1 MPWSN
6 NTGGPN
12 KSQGPWGGGGGGR
25 GNGGGGGGP
34 WGGGPRGGGGGGGS
48 GGGQGPNIDDL
59 FKKGQNRL
67 KNVLGDGAPR
77 GGGFGGGL
85 LLAAIVAL
93 GAWAYV
99 SVFQVKPEEQ
109 AAILTFGAYTTTVG
123 PGLNFA
129 PWPVQTAE
137 IRAVTKENIVE
148 IGQRRSGVSSQGRSG
163 NRASGLMLTG
173 DENIIDINFQVV
185 WTIRELDKFL
195 FNLADP
201 DATIN
206 AVAESAMREVVGRS
220 QLAPL
225 LNRDRALLEQ
235 QVSDLIQRTLD
246 EYEAGV
252 AIRRVNLDRADPPPE
267 VIDAFRDVQAAE
279 QERDTLLKQAQ
290 AYYNEKTAGARGEA
304 AQLLQQAEGY
314 RAQVVAVAQGEA
326 ERFNAVYEEYVKAK
340 DVTRKRLYL
349 ETMEKVFGGINK
361 VIIDQEGD
369 GGNGVVPYLPLDQ
382 LNRTSRTQN

>member
-12 KSQGPWGGGGGGR
+12 KSQGPWGGGGRGG
-25 GNGGGGGGP
+25 NGGGGGP
-34 WGGGPRGGGGGGGS
+34 WGGGQRGGGGGGGG

-77 GGGFGGGL
+77 SGGFGGAL
-85 LLAAIVAL
+85 LLAALVAV

-109 AAILTFGAYTTTVG
+109 AAILTFGNYTRTVG

-129 PWPVQTAE
+129 PWPVQTSE

-148 IGQRRSGVSSQGRSG
+148 IGQRRSGATSPARGSGRT
-163 NRASGLMLTG
+163 SGLMLTG

-220 QLAPL
+220 ELAPL

-235 QVSDLIQRTLD
+235 QVYDLIQRTLD

-290 AYYNEKTAGARGEA
+290 AYYNEKTAGARGES

-326 ERFNAVYEEYVKAK
+326 ERFNAIYEEYFKAK

-361 VIIDQEGD
+361 IIIDQED
-369 GGNGVVPYLPLDQ
+369 GSANGVVPYLPLDQ
-382 LNRTSRTQN
+382 LNRTPRSQN

>member
-6 NTGGPN
+6 NTGGP

-25 GNGGGGGGP
+25 GGNGGGGGP
-34 WGGGPRGGGGGGGS
+34 WGGGPRGGGGGGG
-48 GGGQGPNIDDL
+48 GGQGPNIDDL
-59 FKKGQNRL
+59 FKKGQHRL
-67 KNVLGDGAPR
+67 KNVLGDGAPS
-77 GGGFGGGL
+77 GGGFGGAL
-85 LLAAIVAL
+85 FLAAIVAV
-93 GAWAYV
+93 GAWLYV

-109 AAILTFGAYTTTVG
+109 AAILTFGNYTRTVG

-137 IRAVTKENIVE
+137 KRAVTKENIVE
-148 IGQRRSGVSSQGRSG
+148 IGSRRSGTSSQARGGGRA
-163 NRASGLMLTG
+163 NGLMLTG

-235 QVSDLIQRTLD
+235 QVFDLIQRTLD

-267 VIDAFRDVQAAE
+267 VIDSFRDVQAAE

-326 ERFNAVYEEYVKAK
+326 ERFNAVYEEYVNSK

-349 ETMEKVFGGINK
+349 ETMEKVFSGINK
-361 VIIDQEGD
+361 VIIDQEG
-369 GGNGVVPYLPLDQ
+369 GSGNGVVPYLPLDQ
-382 LNRTSRTQN
+382 LNRTSRPQN